1 MHENETM
8 GKPVFPQESVFTQ
21 NSRDCYGIYQV
32 KSDAEYRKLRFA
44 SLAELQRTGQ
54 SVNKD
59 HYDLVYTGNLPEK
72 ESRDTLQILEKLYVR
87 FNLDHPEDFQGH
99 SMSVS
104 DVVVLKQKG
113 RMTAW
118 YTDSFGFEKLPDF
131 VPENALK
138 NAEMAMEDDYGMI
151 DGIINNGSK
160 QTEPP
165 DLGDKS
171 IKPKAKHRDS
181 PER

>member
-1 MHENETM
+1 MHEYESM
-8 GKPVFPQESVFTQ
+8 GKPVFPQESAFTK
-21 NSRDCYGIYQV
+21 NPRDCYGIYQV
-32 KSDAEYRKLRFA
+32 RNSVEYHTLRFA
-44 SLAELQRTGQ
+44 SLAELQHMDQ
-54 SVNKD
+54 NVSKD

-72 ESRDTLQILEKLYVR
+72 DSRDTSQILEDLYVR

-99 SMSVS
+99 SMSIS
-104 DVVVLKQKG
+104 DVVILKQNG

-160 QTEPP
+160 QTEPS

-171 IKPKAKHRDS
+171 MKPKTKHRNS